1 MSDINYGEILEALN
15 DKVDLSGSWSAPSEN
30 RIALTPG
37 AHGAS
42 YTMPDDGYLNVRAYT
57 SAAGQYI
64 YVGDDTYNKVAW
76 QTSGATVGEWAVN
89 TLPVRKG
96 QTLIINYN
104 MTDLAINFIY
114 AQKTN

>member
-1 MSDINYGEILEALN
+1 M
-15 DKVDLSGSWSAPSEN
+15 
-30 RIALTPG
+30 TPG

-42 YTMPDDGYLNVRAYT
+42 YTMPDDGFLNVRAYT
-57 SAAGQYI
+57 SAVGQYI

-76 QTSGATVGEWAVN
+76 QTSGAAVGEWAVN

-104 MTDLAINFIY
+104 MTNLGINFIY
-114 AQKTN
+114 AQKDNN